1 MVIAV
6 LRRFQRDGGE
16 QVKPREKQRE
26 QGSRERHTAKE
37 RNRYDVDEYLN
48 EKVSLV
54 NIKRVVGY
62 IAKAQGHL
70 KFALLLSVA
79 GNLVSLS
86 GPLFIK
92 HALDVAVPNKD
103 IRLLLLMAACLAASI
118 VISIALG
125 TVRNVLVARAGAG
138 IIHDIRYDLFSH
150 LQKLGFSFYDSRPH
164 GKIFVRVVPYV
175 NSVSDALSNGIVN
188 LIIDV
193 LNIVFIIFFMFR
205 VSPRLA
211 VVAVLGL
218 PLFVIFIWII
228 KPAQR
233 RAWQRVSNKSANLN
247 AYVQESIDGVKV
259 TQAFD
264 RQKWNSGILDRLAA
278 ARNREW
284 MKAIYISNTVWF
296 SSETIGHLVFSFL
309 YIAGAFWMYPM
320 ATFGML
326 LAMGSYQG
334 RFWQP
339 IVNLAN
345 IYNTFIT
352 AMAYLDRIFD
362 TIAEPVTIQDA
373 PDAAEF
379 PFVRGHV
386 EFKNVSF
393 SYDGKRAV
401 LKDVSFDGHPGES
414 IAIVGP
420 TGAGKTTIVNLLSR
434 FYNIVEGQIL
444 IDGQDI
450 MKVTLNSLR
459 SQMGI
464 MLQDS
469 FLFTGTIADN
479 IRYGKLD
486 ATDEEIR
493 AAAKVIGADAFIE
506 KLPNGYDTRITE
518 RGGGISQGE
527 RQLLAFTRTL
537 ISEPRILILDEAT
550 SSIDTGTEQL
560 VQAGIRT
567 LMKGRTSFI
576 IAHRLST
583 IRDCTR
589 IMVIDNGSIMEIGTH
604 DELMAMKG
612 LYHQMTMAQNEE

>member
-1 MVIAV
+1 MS
-6 LRRFQRDGGE
+6 FFS
-16 QVKPREKQRE
+16 KKRE
-26 QGSRERHTAKE
+26 QKTSKE
-37 RNRYDVDEYLN
+37 KNRYDMDEYLD
-48 EKVSLV
+48 EKVSLFNV
-54 NIKRVVGY
+54 KRVLGY
-62 IAKAQGHL
+62 LIKAKGPL
-70 KFALLLSVA
+70 RLSLIFSILA
-79 GNLVSLS
+79 SISSLV

-92 HALDVAVPNKD
+92 TALDEAVPNKD
-103 IRLLLLMAACLAASI
+103 MRQLLLMGVYLTASI
-118 VISIALG
+118 VVSVALG
-125 TVRNVLVARAGAG
+125 AVRNILVAKAGAG
-138 IIHDIRYDLFSH
+138 IIHDIRQDLFAH
-150 LQKLGFSFYDSRPH
+150 LQKLSFSFFDSRPH

-175 NSVSDALSNGIVN
+175 NSVSDALSNGIINFV
-188 LIIDV
+188 IEV
-193 LNIVFIIFFMFR
+193 LNIFFIIFFMYK
-205 VSPRLA
+205 VDPHLA
-211 VVAVLGL
+211 TVTVIGL
-218 PLFVIFIWII
+218 PLLAIFIWTI

-233 RAWQRVSNKSANLN
+233 RAWQAVSNKGSNIN
-247 AYVQESIDGVKV
+247 AYIQESIDGVRV

-264 RQKWNSGILDRLAA
+264 RQNKNLDIMNDLADE
-278 ARNREW
+278 RNDVW

-296 SSETIGHLVFSFL
+296 STESISQLVWSFV
-309 YIAGAFWMYPM
+309 YIMGVFWMNPM
-320 ATFGML
+320 ASFGML
-326 LAMGSYQG
+326 LVMGNYAW

-339 IVNLAN
+339 IINLAN

-362 TIAEPVTIQDA
+362 TIAEPVTIKDIPNA
-373 PDAAEF
+373 VEF

-386 EFKNVSF
+386 QFKNVSF
-393 SYDGKRAV
+393 SYDGVRKV
-401 LKDVSFDGHPGES
+401 LNNVSFNGHPGQS

-434 FYNIVEGQIL
+434 FYNIEEGQVL

-450 MKVTLNSLR
+450 MKVTIHSLR

-493 AAAKVIGADAFIE
+493 AAAKLIGANHFIE
-506 KLPNGYDTRITE
+506 KLPNGYDTHITE
-518 RGGGISQGE
+518 RGSGISAGE

-537 ISEPRILILDEAT
+537 ISNPRILILDEAT

-560 VQAGIRT
+560 VQQGIQT

-583 IRDCTR
+583 IRNCTQ
-589 IMVIDNGSIMEIGTH
+589 IMFVSDGQIVESGTH
-604 DELMAMKG
+604 EELMAKRG
-612 LYHQMTMAQNEE
+612 RYYELCLAQYQQ

>member
-1 MVIAV
+1 MA
-6 LRRFQRDGGE
+6 RKKQAE
-16 QVKPREKQRE
+16 QQ
-26 QGSRERHTAKE
+26 TAKG
-37 RNRYDVDEYLN
+37 RNRYDIDEYLD
-48 EKVSLV
+48 EKVSLF
-54 NIKRVVGY
+54 NIKRCLGY

-70 KFALLLSVA
+70 KLALLLSIVE
-79 GNLVSLS
+79 NLVSLS

-103 IRLLLLMAACLAASI
+103 VRLLLIMAGCLAAAIVVSI
-118 VISIALG
+118 SLG
-125 TVRNVLVARAGAG
+125 TVRSVLVARAGAG

-150 LQKLGFSFYDSRPH
+150 LQKLSFSFYDSRPH

-175 NSVSDALSNGIVN
+175 NSVSDALSNGIINFV
-188 LIIDV
+188 IEV

-205 VSPRLA
+205 VSPQLA
-211 VVAVLGL
+211 TVAVLGL
-218 PLFVIFIWII
+218 PLFAIFIWSI

-233 RAWQRVSNKSANLN
+233 RAWQRVSNKNSNLN

-264 RQKWNSGILDRLAA
+264 RQEHNLGIMNRLADE
-278 ARNREW
+278 RNFEW
-284 MKAIYISNTVWF
+284 MRAIYISNTVWF
-296 SSETIGHLVFSFL
+296 SSETIGQLVFSFL
-309 YIAGAFWMYPM
+309 YITGAYWMYPM

-326 LAMGSYQG
+326 LVMGNYLW

-339 IVNLAN
+339 IINLAN

-352 AMAYLDRIFD
+352 SMSYLDRIFD
-362 TIAEPVTIQDA
+362 TIAEPVTIKDA
-373 PDAAEF
+373 PGAAAF

-393 SYDGKRAV
+393 SYDGKRKV
-401 LKDVSFDGHPGES
+401 LNDVTFDGHPGES

-434 FYNIVEGQIL
+434 FYNIEEGRVL
-444 IDGQDI
+444 VDGQDI
-450 MKVTLNSLR
+450 MNMTLPSLR

-486 ATDEEIR
+486 ATDDEIR
-493 AAAKVIGADAFIE
+493 TAAKLIGAHHFIE
-506 KLPNGYDTRITE
+506 KLPQGYNTPITE

-537 ISEPRILILDEAT
+537 ISNPRILILDEAT

-560 VQAGIRT
+560 VQEGIQT

-583 IRDCTR
+583 IRNCTR
-589 IMVIDNGSIMEIGTH
+589 IMFINEGRIVETGTH
-604 DELMAMKG
+604 EELMAMKG
-612 LYHQMTMAQNEE
+612 RYYELCQAQYTE

>member
-1 MVIAV
+1 MARKKIV
-6 LRRFQRDGGE
+6 E
-16 QVKPREKQRE
+16 QK
-26 QGSRERHTAKE
+26 TAQK
-37 RNRYDVDEYLN
+37 RNRYDEDEYLD
-48 EKVSLV
+48 EKVSLF
-54 NIKRVVGY
+54 NIRRCVRYVAGVQK
-62 IAKAQGHL
+62 HL
-70 KFALLLSVA
+70 ILALSLSIV
-79 GNLVSLS
+79 GNLVGLS
-86 GPLFIK
+86 GPLFIQQ
-92 HALDVAVPNKD
+92 AMDVAIPNRDYK
-103 IRLLLLMAACLAASI
+103 LLFTMAAFLTGSI
-118 VISIALG
+118 IISIAMG
-125 TVRNVLVARAGAG
+125 AIRNILVARAGAG
-138 IIHDIRYDLFSH
+138 IIHDIRLDLFKH
-150 LQKLGFSFYDSRPH
+150 LQKLPFSFYDSRPH

-175 NSVSDALSNGIVN
+175 NSVSDALSNGIINFV
-188 LIIDV
+188 IEV

-211 VVAVLGL
+211 TVTIMGL
-218 PLFVIFIWII
+218 PILALFIWTI
-228 KPAQR
+228 KNHQR
-233 RAWQRVSNKSANLN
+233 RAWQRVSNKNSNLN
-247 AYVQESIDGVKV
+247 AYVQESIDGVRV

-264 RQKWNSGILDRLAA
+264 RQKMNINTMDNLTSE
-278 ARNREW
+278 RNREW
-284 MKAIYISNTVWF
+284 MRAQYISNTTWF
-296 SSETIGHLVFSFL
+296 STETISQVVFSFV
-309 YIAGAFWMYPM
+309 YIMGAYWMNPM
-320 ATFGML
+320 ASFGML
-326 LAMGSYQG
+326 LAMGNYTF

-339 IVNLAN
+339 IINLAN

-352 AMAYLDRIFD
+352 AMSYLDRIFD
-362 TIAEPVTIQDA
+362 TIAEPVKIKDA
-373 PDAAEF
+373 EGAVEF

-393 SYDGKRAV
+393 SYDGVRKV
-401 LKDVSFDGHPGES
+401 LKNVNFDGHPGES

-434 FYNIVEGQIL
+434 FYNIEEGQVM

-450 MKVTLNSLR
+450 MKVTLRSLR

-493 AAAKVIGADAFIE
+493 AAAELIGANSFIE
-506 KLPNGYDTRITE
+506 KLPQGYNTPITE

-537 ISEPRILILDEAT
+537 ISNPRILILDEAT
-550 SSIDTGTEQL
+550 SNIDTGTEQL
-560 VQAGIRT
+560 VQEGIHT

-589 IMVIDNGSIMEIGTH
+589 IMFIDDGQILEIGTH
-604 DELMAMKG
+604 EELMAMRG
-612 LYHQMTMAQNEE
+612 HYYELCMAQDAE

>member
-1 MVIAV
+1 MFW
-6 LRRFQRDGGE
+6 RKKRDQKTGKG
-16 QVKPREKQRE
+16 
-26 QGSRERHTAKE
+26 
-37 RNRYDVDEYLN
+37 RNRYDVDEYLD
-48 EKVSLV
+48 EKVSLFNV
-54 NIKRVVGY
+54 KRVLTY
-62 IAKAQGHL
+62 LAKAKGHL
-70 KFALLLSVA
+70 RFSLFVSILASVA
-79 GNLVSLS
+79 SLA
-86 GPLFIK
+86 GPLFIQR
-92 HALDVAVPNKD
+92 ALDEAVPNKD
-103 IRLLLLMAACLAASI
+103 TRLLILMAVYLAASI
-118 VISIALG
+118 IISVALSAI
-125 TVRNVLVARAGAG
+125 RNILVARAGAG

-150 LQKLGFSFYDSRPH
+150 LQKLSFSFYDSRPH

-175 NSVSDALSNGIVN
+175 NSVSDALSNGIINFV
-188 LIIDV
+188 IEV
-193 LNIVFIIFFMFR
+193 LNIFLIIFFMYK
-205 VSPRLA
+205 VDPHLA
-211 VVAVLGL
+211 TVTVLGL
-218 PLFVIFIWII
+218 PLLALFIWTI

-233 RAWQRVSNKSANLN
+233 RAWQMVSNKGANLN
-247 AYVQESIDGVKV
+247 AYVQESIDGIRV

-264 RQKWNSGILDRLAA
+264 RQEKNLGIMNGLTDE
-278 ARNREW
+278 RNYFW

-296 SSETIGHLVFSFL
+296 STETISQLVWSFV
-309 YIAGAFWMYPM
+309 YVMGAYWMHPM
-320 ATFGML
+320 ASFGML
-326 LAMGSYQG
+326 LVMGNYAW

-339 IVNLAN
+339 IINLAN

-373 PDAAEF
+373 PNATEF
-379 PFVRGHV
+379 PFMRGHV
-386 EFKNVSF
+386 NFKNVSF
-393 SYDGKRAV
+393 SYDGSRKV
-401 LKDVSFDGHPGES
+401 LNNVSFDAHPGES

-434 FYNIVEGQIL
+434 FYNIEHGQVL

-450 MKVTLNSLR
+450 MKVTLSSLR

-493 AAAKVIGADAFIE
+493 AAAKLIGAHNFIE
-506 KLPNGYDTRITE
+506 KLPQGYDTHVTE

-537 ISEPRILILDEAT
+537 ISNPRILILDEAT

-560 VQAGIRT
+560 VQEGIQT

-583 IRDCTR
+583 IRNCTK
-589 IMVIDNGSIMEIGTH
+589 IMFIKDGEITESGDH
-604 DELMAMKG
+604 EELMALKG
-612 LYHQMTMAQNEE
+612 CYYELCLAQYQ

>member
-1 MVIAV
+1 MS
-6 LRRFQRDGGE
+6 FFSKKQQE
-16 QVKPREKQRE
+16 QKTSKEK
-26 QGSRERHTAKE
+26 
-37 RNRYDVDEYLN
+37 NRYDMDEYLD
-48 EKVSLV
+48 EKVSLFNV
-54 NIKRVVGY
+54 KRVLGY
-62 IAKAQGHL
+62 LLKAKGPL
-70 KFALLLSVA
+70 RLSLA
-79 GNLVSLS
+79 FSILASISGLV

-92 HALDVAVPNKD
+92 TALDEAVPHKD
-103 IRLLLLMAACLAASI
+103 MRQLLMMGVYLTASI
-118 VISIALG
+118 IVSVALSA
-125 TVRNVLVARAGAG
+125 VRNILVAKAGAG
-138 IIHDIRYDLFSH
+138 IIHDIRQDLFAH
-150 LQKLGFSFYDSRPH
+150 LQKLSFSFFDSRPH

-175 NSVSDALSNGIVN
+175 NSVSDALSNGIINFV
-188 LIIDV
+188 IEV
-193 LNIVFIIFFMFR
+193 LNIFFIIFFMYK
-205 VSPRLA
+205 VDPHLA
-211 VVAVLGL
+211 TVTVVGL
-218 PLFVIFIWII
+218 PLLALFIWTI

-233 RAWQRVSNKSANLN
+233 RAWQAVSNKGSNIN
-247 AYVQESIDGVKV
+247 AYIQESIDGVRV

-264 RQKWNSGILDRLAA
+264 RQDKNLDIMNDLADQ
-278 ARNREW
+278 RNNVW

-296 SSETIGHLVFSFL
+296 STESISQLVWSFV
-309 YIAGAFWMYPM
+309 YIMGVYWMNPM
-320 ATFGML
+320 ASFGML
-326 LAMGSYQG
+326 LVMGNYAW

-339 IVNLAN
+339 IINLAN

-362 TIAEPVTIQDA
+362 TIAEPVTIKNIPNA
-373 PDAAEF
+373 VEF

-386 EFKNVSF
+386 EFRNVSF
-393 SYDGKRAV
+393 SYDGTRNV
-401 LKDVSFDGHPGES
+401 LNNVSFNGHPGQS

-434 FYNIVEGQIL
+434 FYNIENGQVL

-450 MKVTLNSLR
+450 MKVTLHSLR

-493 AAAKVIGADAFIE
+493 AAASLIGANHFIE
-506 KLPNGYDTRITE
+506 KLPDGYNTRITE
-518 RGGGISQGE
+518 RGSGISAGE

-537 ISEPRILILDEAT
+537 ISNPRILILDEAT

-560 VQAGIRT
+560 VQQGIQT

-583 IRDCTR
+583 IRNCTQ
-589 IMVIDNGSIMEIGTH
+589 IMFVSDGQIVETGTH
-604 DELMAMKG
+604 EELMSKRG
-612 LYHQMTMAQNEE
+612 RYYELCLAQYQQ